1 VNPQPVNPQPVNP
14 QPMNPQPVN
23 PQPARPQPAP
33 RGGEPLIELHGVT
46 AGYDG
51 EPALEEVD
59 LTVRRGDFLAVL
71 GPNGGGKTTLLKVLL
86 GLVEPWR
93 GRVVNHLPRRRG
105 ALGYVPQ
112 FAAFDRHFPIRVREV
127 VEMGRLGLRRPPRRL
142 TAGDRAAA
150 RNALERMGLAA
161 LAERHIGDLSG
172 GQLQRTLIARAI
184 AGEPE
189 VLLLDEPLASVDAEL
204 RGTLVETLEALHREL
219 TLVVVTHDLTPFAP
233 AVRQIA
239 CINHRL
245 HYHPEGKLTAGMLE
259 EVYGCPVELIAHG
272 VPHRVLAPHGPHA
285 EAGGEHAGHGR
296 PQPPAGEGA

>member
-1 VNPQPVNPQPVNP
+1 
-14 QPMNPQPVN
+14 MN
-23 PQPARPQPAP
+23 
-33 RGGEPLIELHGVT
+33 EPLLEVRGAT
-46 AGYDG
+46 FGYDG
-51 EPALEEVD
+51 EPALEDVD
-59 LTVRRGDFLAVL
+59 LVVRRGDFLAVL
-71 GPNGGGKTTLLKVLL
+71 GPNGGGKTTLLKLLL

-93 GRVVNHLPRRRG
+93 GSVVRRVPERRG

-142 TAGDRAAA
+142 RDEDRAAA
-150 RNALERMGLAA
+150 RRAVERLGLESV
-161 LAERHIGDLSG
+161 AERHIGDLSG

-189 VLLLDEPLASVDAEL
+189 VLLLDEPLASVDAEF
-204 RGTLVETLEALHREL
+204 RGSLVDTLDELHREL

-239 CINHRL
+239 CINRRL

-272 VPHRVLAPHGPHA
+272 VPHRVLAPHEDEHDHEHGHPH
-285 EAGGEHAGHGR
+285 ET
-296 PQPPAGEGA
+296 